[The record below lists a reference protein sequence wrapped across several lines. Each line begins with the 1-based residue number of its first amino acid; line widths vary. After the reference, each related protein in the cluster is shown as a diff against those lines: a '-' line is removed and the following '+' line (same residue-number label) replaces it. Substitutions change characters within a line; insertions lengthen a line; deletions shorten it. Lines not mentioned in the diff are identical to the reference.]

1 RRGGCRTCT
10 ATPRGSTRRSPVYP
24 AGPARAP
31 AGTGCTCRTLT
42 RTAEDTTPV
51 PSVPSAPPPPP
62 PPPCLSHVLLATDP
76 AANSRFRGSS
86 AVVVVVLVNSR
97 GRNPRI
103 FADDRVV
110 RRRSSFAEVAA
121 IVHRTIDIISRP
133 FTARKNQRRNRM
145 RERKCTCTKY
155 FVLGLPIPAAE
166 KNGEMEMLHDCS
178 NG

>member
-62 PPPCLSHVLLATDP
+62 PPPPPPCLPHVLLATDP

-86 AVVVVVLVNSR
+86 AVVAVVLVNSR

-133 FTARKNQRRNRM
+133 FTARKKPEKKSN
-145 RERKCTCTKY
+145 ERKEVHLHKRLRSRASDPCSR
-155 FVLGLPIPAAE
+155 E
-166 KNGEMEMLHDCS
+166 KWRDGNVT
-178 NG
+178 